1 MRLGA
6 YANIPPVTKNL
17 LIINVIVWLAMQI
30 PSIGNP
36 LFRYGA
42 LHYFTSIDFNV
53 AQLLTYMF
61 IHANFTH
68 LFFNMFA
75 LWMFGMVI
83 ERRLG
88 SEKFII
94 YYLSC
99 GLGAALIQLGVFAI
113 MISHY
118 EAYLTSEMIELAK
131 QGRYLPYEPASLRV
145 AELINTPIV
154 GASGAIYG
162 VLLAFGMLYP
172 NQRIYLYFIAP
183 VKAKWVIIGYAA
195 IELLQA
201 IGNNAADNV
210 AHVAH
215 LGGMLIGV
223 IIILW
228 WRNNG
233 TLNRY
238 NDFY

>member
-6 YANIPPVTKNL
+6 YTNIPPVTKNL
-17 LIINVIVWLAMQI
+17 LIVNVIIWLAMQI

-42 LHYFTSIDFNV
+42 LHYFTAPDFNV

-61 IHANFTH
+61 IHANFAH

-83 ERRLG
+83 ERRLE
-88 SEKFII
+88 SQKFII

-99 GLGAALIQLGVFAI
+99 GLGAALIQLGVFAV

-118 EAYLTSEMIELAK
+118 EAYLTPEMISLAHNG
-131 QGRYLPYEPASLRV
+131 QYLPSEPAMMHV
-145 AELINTPIV
+145 AELIYTPIV

-183 VKAKWVIIGYAA
+183 VKAKWVVIGYAA

-201 IGNNAADNV
+201 LGNNAADNV

-215 LGGMLIGV
+215 LGGMIVGV

-238 NDFY
+238 DEFY